1 MRRELI
7 VKRLKVS
14 NNVIRRLPRYLRKL
28 DELTENGVSRI
39 SSFALGQQLGLT
51 PSQIRQDFSCFG
63 EFGQQGY
70 GYNVPAL
77 RSQIASILGMDRGFT
92 AILIGVGNIGHALM
106 DNFCF
111 SEWGFELSCAFDIKT
126 SIIGTSFNGVPIYSM
141 DDLETY
147 LSEHKVDVAV
157 LTVPKEVAVAVANTL
172 TANGVEAIWN
182 FTNIEITE
190 PNSSTIV
197 ENLHF
202 SDSLLSL
209 SYYVAE
215 RKDEKAAKAARSER
229 V

>member
-1 MRRELI
+1 M
-7 VKRLKVS
+7 KRLKVS

-111 SEWGFELSCAFDIKT
+111 SEWGFELSCAFDIKP
-126 SIIGTSFNGVPIYSM
+126 SIIGTTFNGVPIYSM
-141 DDLETY
+141 DELETY
-147 LSEHKVDVAV
+147 LSEHKVAVAV
-157 LTVPKEVAVAVANTL
+157 LTVPKEVAVAVTNTL
-172 TANGVEAIWN
+172 TSNGVEAIWN

-190 PNSSTIV
+190 PNSPTIV
-197 ENLHF
+197 ENVHF

>member
-1 MRRELI
+1 
-7 VKRLKVS
+7 
-14 NNVIRRLPRYLRKL
+14 LPRYLRKL

-77 RSQIASILGMDRGFT
+77 RAQIASILGMDRGFS

-111 SEWGFELSCAFDIKT
+111 SEWGFELAAAFDIKT
-126 SIIGTSFNGVPIYSM
+126 SVIGTTFSGVPIYSM

-172 TANGVEAIWN
+172 TSNGIEAIWN
-182 FTNIEITE
+182 FTNVEITE

-215 RKDEKAAKAARSER
+215 RKDERAAKAARSER
-229 V
+229 A